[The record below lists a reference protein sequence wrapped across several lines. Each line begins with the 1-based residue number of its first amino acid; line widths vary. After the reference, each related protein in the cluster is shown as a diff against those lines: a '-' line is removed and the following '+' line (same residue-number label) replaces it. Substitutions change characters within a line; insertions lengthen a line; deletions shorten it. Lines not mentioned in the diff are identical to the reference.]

1 MNEKKPVVG
10 RRDFIKRLMQGGLT
24 YDKAVS
30 AYTLMLSTIADGVVS
45 GQAIYLG
52 DIGSIVPTVCQPR
65 KVNLGCRRQK
75 GGKVV
80 KIKQEFFLDTRL
92 RYKFRLFKN
101 FLATHQ
107 LAWHSS

>member
-1 MNEKKPVVG
+1 MTDKKPVVG
-10 RRDFIKRLMQGGLT
+10 RREFIKNLMKCGLT

-30 AYTLMLSTIADGVVS
+30 AYTTMLSTIADGIVS

-52 DIGSIVPTVCQPR
+52 DIASIVPTVCKPR
-65 KVNLGCRRQK
+65 KVNLGCRKQK

-92 RYKFRLFKN
+92 RYKFRLFKT
-101 FLATHQ
+101 FVSTHQ